1 MQLTREL
8 LSTTS
13 SYLNILAQ
21 QWITDLKGLLSYYPR
36 GHEDREQ
43 IYTVEQVRNNP
54 NIKVTL
60 KAQVVEKKYVRL
72 KSRTMWQCKLIDEDG
87 QEAELSYFK
96 TGYVFNAIKEG
107 QWYLII
113 GKPKITAKKVIF
125 SHPDL
130 VETKDSWL
138 KTEEEFS
145 DSLQSLEYSP
155 LLPDLSEDKQESNKV
170 ERLYPI
176 YSELQWISAWWF
188 ANKIRSQLDQ
198 IPKLFPEFLPE
209 DFMSQF
215 ALIDRAGMIRGL
227 HYPDDQAHLEAARYR
242 LYFEKLLTIQLQTQ
256 MARRDYQGSAQWQ
269 VSWNPDR
276 EIVKD
281 ISQNLPFTLTDPQK
295 KCIKQIIDDFYTG
308 KPMMRL
314 MQWDVGSGKTVVAV
328 TACYYL
334 VKQLK
339 QQAIIM
345 APLEVLAQQHYL
357 SISKLLLPLWIRVW
371 LLVGSLTQWQKDKMK
386 LMMRA
391 GHIDIVI
398 GTHALVQDD
407 IEFHN
412 LWLAVI
418 DEQHKFGVMQ
428 RGFFHRFD
436 KPHILQMTAT
446 PIPRSLALAAF
457 AEFDVSIIDQ
467 LPGGRKPIITKVAT
481 ASNTRKIQPRIA
493 DKLDQG
499 QNMFVVVPLI
509 EESENLEWVDNA
521 FAVYEQMQQLYPNHK
536 VGLMHGKMKP
546 KDKDDVM
553 SDFKSSKLQILVSTT
568 VIEVGVDV
576 PHATIMIIKSAQ
588 RFGLAQLHQLRW
600 RVGRSDLQSY
610 CFLETDRKDV
620 ERLQAMEETTDGFRL
635 AELDMKLRGTGEL
648 LWTRQS
654 GIADIPLE
662 MIGDL
667 SWVETVWDAARWLL
681 DHYPDL
687 LWLEVLQ
694 KNLHIA
700 KEELLS

>member
-8 LSTTS
+8 LRTTS
-13 SYLNILAQ
+13 TYINLLAQ

-43 IYTVEQVRNNP
+43 IFTVTQVRANP
-54 NIKVTL
+54 ELKVTL

-72 KSRTMWQCKLIDEDG
+72 RTRTIWQCRVVDEEG
-87 QEAELSYFK
+87 NEAELSYFK
-96 TGYVFNAIKEG
+96 TGYVFTNIKEW
-107 QWYLII
+107 QRYLIV
-113 GKPKITAKKVIF
+113 GKPKITPRKIIF

-130 VETKDSWL
+130 AETQDSGW
-138 KTEEEFS
+138 
-145 DSLQSLEYSP
+145 
-155 LLPDLSEDKQESNKV
+155 SETNKAG
-170 ERLYPI
+170 RIYPI
-176 YSELQWISAWWF
+176 YSELQGISPGRF
-188 ANKIRSQLDQ
+188 ANKIWEQLDQ
-198 IPKLFPEFLPE
+198 IDTIFPEFLPE
-209 DFMSQF
+209 DFMTQF
-215 ALIDRAGMIRGL
+215 WLISRPSMIRGL
-227 HYPDDQAHLEAARYR
+227 HYPDDHEHLERARYR
-242 LYFEKLLTIQLQTQ
+242 LYFEKLLAIQLQTQ
-256 MARRDYQGSAQWQ
+256 ITRRHYQGTPSGQLQ
-269 VSWNPDR
+269 WNPDW
-276 EIVKD
+276 EVIKQVT
-281 ISQNLPFTLTDPQK
+281 QNLPFTLTDPQK
-295 KCIKQIIDDFYTG
+295 KCIKQIVDDFYTG

-314 MQWDVGSGKTVVAV
+314 MQWDVGSGKTVVAAI
-328 TACYYL
+328 ACYYL
-334 VKQLK
+334 VKQLG

-357 SISKLLLPLWIRVW
+357 SISKLLLPLGIRVW
-371 LLVGSLTQWQKDKMK
+371 LLVGSLPTSQKDKMR

-391 GHIDIVI
+391 GHIDVVI
-398 GTHALVQDD
+398 GTQALVQEGID
-407 IEFHN
+407 FHN
-412 LWLAVI
+412 LWLVVI

-428 RGFFHRFD
+428 RGFFHQFD
-436 KPHILQMTAT
+436 HPHILQMTAT

-467 LPGGRKPIITKVAT
+467 LPWGRKPIITKVAT
-481 ASNTRKIQPRIA
+481 NANTKKIQPRIE
-493 DKLDQG
+493 DKLNQG

-509 EESENLEWVDNA
+509 EESEQMEWVDNA
-521 FAVYEQMQQLYPNHK
+521 FAVYEEMKALYPRHSI
-536 VGLMHGKMKP
+536 GLMHGKMKP
-546 KDKDDVM
+546 KEKDEVM

-568 VIEVGVDV
+568 VIEVWVDV

-620 ERLQAMEETTDGFRL
+620 ERLQAMEETSDGFKL

-648 LWTRQS
+648 LGTRQS

-662 MIGDL
+662 MIWNL
-667 SWVETVWDAARWLL
+667 SRVEAVSDAANWLL

-687 LWLEVLQ
+687 VWLEQLQ
-694 KNLHIA
+694 KNLHIT